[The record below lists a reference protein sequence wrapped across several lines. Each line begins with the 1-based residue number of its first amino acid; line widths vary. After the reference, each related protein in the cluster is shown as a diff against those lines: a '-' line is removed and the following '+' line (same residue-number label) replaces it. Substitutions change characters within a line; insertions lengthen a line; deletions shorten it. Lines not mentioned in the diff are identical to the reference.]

1 MSEPLDRLD
10 RMERLLRRAIAAAV
24 KEDRRF
30 RVQLKAQRDL
40 MDQLTAAQLV
50 TEELMQRFLKRSTNG
65 GKA

>member
-1 MSEPLDRLD
+1 MDRLD
-10 RMERLLRRAIAAAV
+10 RMEHLLRRAIAAAI

-50 TEELMQRFLKRSTNG
+50 TEEMLQRFLKRSANG
-65 GKA
+65 GKP